1 MSLGSFFG
9 PRSVLSLVRSVSGQ
23 GCCTREDTG
32 CSSCSRGRWG
42 GGLRG
47 WVLPLVAVSAPD
59 ATQMTAGGLALCF
72 PLPEI
77 ILAWLFSQ
85 V

>member
-1 MSLGSFFG
+1 MSSGSFFG
-9 PRSVLSLVRSVSGQ
+9 PRSALGLVLSESGQ
-23 GCCTREDTG
+23 GCCTGEDTG
-32 CSSCSRGRWG
+32 CSSCSRGRWR

-47 WVLPLVAVSAPD
+47 WVLPLGAVVAPGAM
-59 ATQMTAGGLALCF
+59 QMTAGGLALCF

-77 ILAWLFSQ
+77 ILAWLFSL